1 MVRSVDDVANK
12 SPAGA
17 NEMSLMTYG
26 FGAPNRPFP
35 NRIAALAQG
44 PAARLSCRPHAAH
57 VSVYAYVAVPA

>member
-26 FGAPNRPFP
+26 FGAPQSAVSESDSSTRS
-35 NRIAALAQG
+35 RTRSAAVVQ
-44 PAARLSCRPHAAH
+44 AARPRTCQ
-57 VSVYAYVAVPA
+57 YARTSL